1 MNIVISNMLKL
12 ACDGAFNTQS
22 RIKPMSDFKWRALYK
37 LSVRQDV
44 VPYVSKGLDIHIDDV
59 TCNVNNETKKLF
71 KSASFIGVDEIS
83 DKFVFSDVESL
94 NLSHPFK
101 RFMLKDIVEKERHA
115 IDTSIV
121 SLDML
126 AVIIQNINLTLRYG
140 VRLRGIITLGHFLR
154 TKGQSVDFIKIEAW
168 LAKLKFLRMA
178 RFQASILI
186 SMFGFDKNEFPY
198 IDKLEK
204 KAEQKAYRSI
214 MRDYV
219 ASKFG
224 RVSSKNAIYN
234 CFKFYR
240 YARSESIFK
249 MSANVRRSLSEI
261 EE

>member
-1 MNIVISNMLKL
+1 MNIIISNMLKL

-37 LSVRQDV
+37 LAVRQDI
-44 VPYVSKGLDIHIDDV
+44 VPYVANGLDMHLDDAP
-59 TCNVNNETKKLF
+59 CNISNETMKLF
-71 KSASFIGVDEIS
+71 KSASFIGMDEIS
-83 DKFVFSDVESL
+83 DKFVFSDIESL

-101 RFMLKDIVEKERHA
+101 RFILNDIVEKERHA

-126 AVIIQNINLTLRYG
+126 AVILQNINLTLRYG
-140 VRLRGIITLGHFLR
+140 VRLRGIITLGLFLR

-168 LAKLKFLRMA
+168 LAKLKFMRMA

-186 SMFGFDKNEFPY
+186 CMFGFEKNEFPY

-204 KAEQKAYRSI
+204 RAEKKACMSI
-214 MRDYV
+214 RRDYV

-234 CFKFYR
+234 CFKFYG

-249 MSANVRRSLSEI
+249 MTANVRRSLSEI